1 MTKDRKTAL
10 SSLGR
15 IATLQTHARGAKPRE
30 RHQIANRY
38 ARLENERARLE
49 REIGMWEHCRQ
60 MAASKLAKVRGEID
74 SIRPLLAEVP
84 AKKTPARSGRGQRRG
99 RATTDVRGPSLV
111 HTRTFQLEY

>member
-38 ARLENERARLE
+38 ARLENQRARLE

-74 SIRPLLAEVP
+74 LIDRYWLKFRQKRPPPVAG
-84 AKKTPARSGRGQRRG
+84 ADSAAAAQRRTFAAPP
-99 RATTDVRGPSLV
+99 RSYQD
-111 HTRTFQLEY
+111 FQLDF